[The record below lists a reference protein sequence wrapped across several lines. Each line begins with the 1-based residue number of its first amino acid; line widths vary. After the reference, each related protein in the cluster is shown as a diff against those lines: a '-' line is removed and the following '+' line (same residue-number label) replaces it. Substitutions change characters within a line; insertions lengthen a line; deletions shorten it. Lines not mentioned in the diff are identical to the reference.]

1 MKADYINMAIN
12 FSILFLLIYL
22 AFGINDLKRSVPAAE
37 QTLELKVK
45 DLANTIIDQAIQD
58 IIKNDQCIK
67 NCDIFFPG
75 KTIQDCNK
83 ICDLIK
89 GKN

>member
-1 MKADYINMAIN
+1 MKADYINLAIN

-22 AFGINDLKRSVPAAE
+22 AFGINDLKRSVPSAE

-45 DLANTIIDQAIQD
+45 DLANTIIDQAIR
-58 IIKNDQCIK
+58 
-67 NCDIFFPG
+67 
-75 KTIQDCNK
+75 
-83 ICDLIK
+83 DLNQ

>member
-22 AFGINDLKRSVPAAE
+22 AFGINDLKRSVPATE

-45 DLANTIIDQAIQD
+45 DLANTIIDQAIRD
-58 IIKNDQCIK
+58 INQ
-67 NCDIFFPG
+67 
-75 KTIQDCNK
+75 
-83 ICDLIK
+83 

>member
-22 AFGINDLKRSVPAAE
+22 AFGINDLKRPVPAAE

-45 DLANTIIDQAIQD
+45 DLANTIIDQAIRD
-58 IIKNDQCIK
+58 INQ
-67 NCDIFFPG
+67 
-75 KTIQDCNK
+75 
-83 ICDLIK
+83 